1 MAYRIDLTL
10 PLEQEIRRI
19 LGEELGGAAA
29 ELRGSDRSRDEAIHE
44 ARKHLK
50 KGRALLRLVRPFL
63 GSAFAWEN
71 DVCRAAAHLLATARD
86 AAAMAEAVDRLR
98 DASPDPRAWDALRA
112 RIGER
117 ASSRAIPPAEEE
129 RILATIEERLR
140 GVEIRLRTWREL
152 PSEPSDLAPGAM
164 RVIESGA
171 RRYRFALRSGDP
183 ESVHAW
189 RKRAKDLWYH
199 ARLLRDL
206 GPLMDGLEASV
217 DRLAEVLGQRH
228 DLDVLESL
236 LREEPGLL
244 EGSDSARI
252 AAEIEVLRP
261 RLDEEA
267 ALLGEMIY
275 GGGAPALETMLRDA
289 SS

>member
-10 PLEQEIRRI
+10 PLPQEIRRI

-29 ELRGSDRSRDEAIHE
+29 ELRGRDRPRDEAIHE

-63 GSAFAWEN
+63 GPSFAWEN

-98 DASPDPRAWDALRA
+98 EASRDPSAWDALRA
-112 RIGER
+112 RVGER
-117 ASSRAIPPAEEE
+117 ASSRAMPPGEEE

-140 GVEIRLRTWREL
+140 GVEMRLRSWGEL
-152 PSEPSDLAPGAM
+152 PSEPPDLAPGAM
-164 RVIESGA
+164 RVIESGG
-171 RRYRFALRSGDP
+171 RRYRVARRSRDP

-199 ARLLRDL
+199 ARLLRGL
-206 GPLMDGLEASV
+206 GPLVDGLEASV

-236 LREEPGLL
+236 FRAEPNLL
-244 EGSDSARI
+244 EGSDPARL
-252 AAEIEVLRP
+252 AGEIGVLRA

-275 GGGAPALETMLRDA
+275 EGGASALGTLLRDA
-289 SS
+289 NS